1 MHDETDP
8 TYPESPGTPDS
19 VEIVEGRTVPEYTQL
34 ENWVHL
40 SGISSKAKD
49 LYWALRMHVNDR
61 RGDNI
66 AFPSLD
72 TLARLIGYSH
82 RSKVTKPLQ
91 ELQRIGA
98 VDVEKRRIAGNM
110 RARNRYIVHRTPPPE
125 YRGPITLASWYAAN
139 SQLTPDEPS
148 RKHERSP
155 EETRMSPEGN
165 TDETQR
171 ARKPNE
177 EKSDE
182 EKQTSGAE
190 APPGCLDE
198 GNSLQGLVDETVRL
212 IRQRVPAWRGHPVF
226 REIIASRLATGRY
239 TPAQLANLASS
250 TAPNARVVSYTIQG
264 WPEEDAHA
272 SAPSAPKVPPWCGQ
286 CDPAGQDS
294 PAARLVTGA
303 DGGVLPCPR
312 CHPRGA
318 TSSSRDD
325 RPSPADQRQDAPASE
340 DTRRQ
345 AMAQILAAL
354 GKHLP
359 D

>member
-98 VDVEKRRIAGNM
+98 VDVEQRRIAGNM

-148 RKHERSP
+148 RQHGRAP

-165 TDETQR
+165 TDEPQR

-272 SAPSAPKVPPWCGQ
+272 SAPSAPKVPPWCGE
-286 CDPAGQDS
+286 CDPEGEAH
-294 PAARLVTGA
+294 PALRVVETA
-303 DGGVLPCPR
+303 DGRTRRCPR
-312 CHPRGA
+312 CHPGVVA
-318 TSSSRDD
+318 AAGSGDQSDAA
-325 RPSPADQRQDAPASE
+325 PSGLLDELGEAW
-340 DTRRQ
+340 
-345 AMAQILAAL
+345 AA
-354 GKHLP
+354 GRAG
-359 D
+359 